1 MDGLAPILHF
11 ILLLG
16 AAALTLLGSKN
27 TQMFGNEYGLAQAQ
41 LAQRLFEGISIYI
54 SDAIFI
60 PFLKITNSSN
70 FADKWC

>member
-41 LAQRLFEGISIYI
+41 RLFEGIFIYF

-60 PFLKITNSSN
+60 PFLKITNSSCC
-70 FADKWC
+70 FTDKRC

>member
-41 LAQRLFEGISIYI
+41 RLFEGI
-54 SDAIFI
+54 FI
-60 PFLKITNSSN
+60 
-70 FADKWC
+70 